1 MLRSK
6 EDNQT
11 PWNNLKTIISQT
23 LDKYTPDNDDKL
35 ENLRI
40 SFNLTVTAKLSGL
53 HGYSKYTKELVGE
66 IEKYRDKGIM
76 YKDIANYLKGRGFR
90 SSRGK
95 ELSAKLIERMLKKK
109 IESDKKREVKLG
121 DIEELEVIEVTPK
134 IDYFDI

>member
-1 MLRSK
+1 M
-6 EDNQT
+6 
-11 PWNNLKTIISQT
+11 
-23 LDKYTPDNDDKL
+23 
-35 ENLRI
+35 
-40 SFNLTVTAKLSGL
+40 
-53 HGYSKYTKELVGE
+53 GE
-66 IEKYRDKGIM
+66 IEKYRDKGM
-76 YKDIANYLKGRGFR
+76 MDKDIANYLKGRGFR